1 MSDVKLNDPAALDD
15 LRVAL
20 VKFRHE
26 VAMALAEVD
35 SEVKRF
41 IDFIESDRIPELK
54 KSLPRLREA
63 VVQAKTGLIRKQMN
77 AAALKIP
84 ASVVDEKVAI
94 RRAEAALAHQ
104 EELLKRTS
112 SWLRKLETEYN
123 LYRTHM
129 SPLGTT
135 IDRELPEAIQRLKN
149 MSAAIEAYLSIAPT
163 ASLEEQLR
171 AREAVQSVLR
181 TGAID
186 LAAAWPIEEVDGLAS
201 TPQAPDASGSA
212 GRASEAGGPNAERA
226 SS

>member
-26 VAMALAEVD
+26 VATALSEVD
-35 SEVKRF
+35 SELKRF
-41 IDFIESDRIPELK
+41 IDFLETQRIPELK
-54 KSLPRLREA
+54 KSLPRMREA
-63 VVQAKTGLIRKQMN
+63 VVLAKTALMRKQMN
-77 AAALKIP
+77 AQALKIP

-94 RRAEAALAHQ
+94 RRAEEALLHQ
-104 EELLKRTS
+104 EELLKKST
-112 SWLRKLETEYN
+112 SWLRKIETEYN

-129 SPLGTT
+129 SPLGTL
-135 IDRELPEAIQRLKN
+135 IDRDLPEAVQRLKN
-149 MSAAIEAYLSIAPT
+149 MSMAIEAYLAIAPT

-186 LAAAWPIEEVDGLAS
+186 LAAAWPLDEKAGDENAQAAKAANAQDGG
-201 TPQAPDASGSA
+201 DGSE
-212 GRASEAGGPNAERA
+212 GASE
-226 SS
+226 